1 MLKVE
6 NLAVTFG
13 DKKEKREV
21 IRDISFEVKA
31 GEIMG
36 VVGESG
42 SGKSVTALTIMGL
55 LPENAV
61 IEHGRID
68 FDSNDMVGAD
78 IKKLCRIR
86 GNDICM
92 IFQEPLTCLNPTV
105 KIGRQVDEV
114 LKLHTNLEKQARKEK
129 VLKSF
134 ESVGLKEPERVY
146 NVYPHQ
152 LSGGMRQR
160 VMIAMAVMMEPKLLI
175 ADEPTTAIDV
185 TTQRQILNLIREV
198 SQRQHMA
205 VLFIT
210 HDLKLAQ
217 NYCQRI
223 IVMKNGQIVEGG
235 NADDVF
241 NNPQHEYTKKLVSS
255 VLKRTGRKEK

>member
-1 MLKVE
+1 MLKVD
-6 NLAVTFG
+6 NLVVSFL

-21 IRDISFEVKA
+21 IHDISFEIKT
-31 GEIMG
+31 GEIVG

-55 LPENAV
+55 LSDTAV
-61 IEHGRID
+61 IDKGSVT
-68 FDSNDMVGAD
+68 FDEQDMLKAD
-78 IKKLCRIR
+78 MAKLCKIR

-92 IFQEPLTCLNPTV
+92 IFQEPLTCLNPTM
-105 KIGRQVDEV
+105 KIGKQVEEV
-114 LKLHTNLEKQARKEK
+114 LKLHTDLDKNARKAK
-129 VLKSF
+129 VLEAF
-134 ESVGLKEPERVY
+134 ANVGLKDPERVY
-146 NVYPHQ
+146 KVYPHQ

-185 TTQRQILNLIREV
+185 TTQRQILDLIKDI
-198 SQRQHMA
+198 SDRQNMA

-217 NYCQRI
+217 KYCERV
-223 IVMKNGQIVEGG
+223 IVMKDGSIVENGD
-235 NADDVF
+235 ADEIF
-241 NNPQHEYTKKLVSS
+241 NNPQHEYTKKLVGS
-255 VLKRTGRKEK
+255 VLNRTSRKEV